1 VELPE
6 PLLPVVLLLDP
17 SDDEK
22 DPDLK
27 SLLPVLEL
35 EELPDLKPLLLLLL
49 LEDPLDLNPDEEVL
63 AWTTILWVVWL
74 SNKVNAS
81 DPKFDKLNT
90 KASIKVNKI
99 FFPTL
104 LILPPP

>member
-6 PLLPVVLLLDP
+6 PLLFELEP

-22 DPDLK
+22 EPDLK
-27 SLLPVLEL
+27 SLLPELLLEL

-49 LEDPLDLNPDEEVL
+49 LDELLDLNPDDEVL
-63 AWTTILWVVWL
+63 AWTIVLWILSLSTIV
-74 SNKVNAS
+74 STS

-90 KASIKVNKI
+90 KASINVNKI
-99 FFPTL
+99 FLITL
-104 LILPPP
+104 LIFPDPP